1 LRFPLGASI
10 FTMNRFAF
18 GLSALCVVPLASG
31 CGLYITSAP
40 APDPTPKP
48 PTSPLEYPFDPAQG
62 IGLAGASGNK
72 GLALNG
78 TATPGLPTSFRAADV
93 VFAPRSS
100 GDTANY
106 TPLLV
111 LQSASTD
118 AKGVVNLGT
127 SDTNNPVRLAGV
139 IVPAPGTPGYEEALQ
154 ATRNWAQ
161 GQPTILGA
169 PGATAAPG
177 VAAAPG
183 ATPAKTALPATTTPS
198 QPVNARGTAT
208 ISVVPAAGATATAT
222 LAPGATPAPVYGP
235 SQSLDVYEDPK
246 YPIDSQNRRLVQVFF
261 KSGKATKTVPA
272 GTSLSLNRMLIR
284 AGWAVV
290 DLYSPTSFDQQSW
303 LLDESYARKLKLG
316 LWKYGATLQQRPP
329 VESTG
334 TGALSNIA
342 ILPGSGT
349 GTAKVPGTGTTV
361 RGSAPAPTATATLAP
376 GTTPVVTDT
385 PTPAPEPRLPSGSK
399 VAIGSSTTS
408 VLPPASGTSAAP
420 AAAAT
425 SAPGGPPRG
434 NAG

>member
-1 LRFPLGASI
+1 
-10 FTMNRFAF
+10 MNRFAF
-18 GLSALCVVPLASG
+18 GLLVLVPLAGG
-31 CGLYITSAP
+31 CGKPLYITSAP
-40 APDPTPKP
+40 DPDPTPKP
-48 PTSPLEYPFDPAQG
+48 PAPPLEYPFDPNQG

-78 TATPGLPTSFRAADV
+78 TATPGLPASFRAADV

-177 VAAAPG
+177 VAGAPG
-183 ATPAKTALPATTTPS
+183 ATPAKTALPATATPT
-198 QPVNARGTAT
+198 PIAGTRGTAM
-208 ISVVPAAGATATAT
+208 ISVVPAAGAAATAT
-222 LAPGATPAPVYGP
+222 LAPGGAPAPVYGP

-261 KSGKATKTVPA
+261 KSGKATKTVLA

-303 LLDESYARKLKLG
+303 LLDESYARKLRLG
-316 LWKYGATLQQRPP
+316 LWKYGATLQQRAP

-334 TGALSNIA
+334 TGVLSNIP
-342 ILPGSGT
+342 ITLGSGT

-376 GTTPVVTDT
+376 GATPVVTDT
-385 PTPAPEPRLPSGSK
+385 PTPAPIPRLPSGSK
-399 VAIGSSTTS
+399 VTIGSSTTS
-408 VLPPASGTSAAP
+408 VLPPASSTSAAP
-420 AAAAT
+420 AASASA
-425 SAPGGPPRG
+425 APGGPRG
-434 NAG
+434 GNLG

>member
-1 LRFPLGASI
+1 
-10 FTMNRFAF
+10 MNRFAF
-18 GLSALCVVPLASG
+18 GLLALVLVPLASG
-31 CGLYITSAP
+31 CGLYITAPP

-48 PTSPLEYPFDPAQG
+48 PKPPLEYPFDPNQG
-62 IGLAGASGNK
+62 VGLAGAPSSK

-78 TATPGLPTSFRAADV
+78 TGSPGLPTSFRAADV

-118 AKGVVNLGT
+118 AKGVVNLGV
-127 SDTNNPVRLAGV
+127 SDVNNPVRLAGV

-161 GQPTILGA
+161 GQPVVVGA
-169 PGATAAPG
+169 PGATA
-177 VAAAPG
+177 
-183 ATPAKTALPATTTPS
+183 TPS

-208 ISVVPAAGATATAT
+208 ISVVPVAGATSVAT

-246 YPIDSQNRRLVQVFF
+246 YPIDSQNRRLVEVFF

-272 GTSLSLNRMLIR
+272 GTLLSLNRMLIR

-290 DLYSPTSFDQQSW
+290 DLYSPTSFDQQAW
-303 LLDESYARKLKLG
+303 LLDESYARKLKVG

-342 ILPGSGT
+342 IIVGSGT

-361 RGSAPAPTATATLAP
+361 RGSAPTPTPTATLAP
-376 GTTPVVTDT
+376 GATPIAIDT
-385 PTPAPEPRLPSGSK
+385 PTPTPQPRLSSGST
-399 VAIGSSTTS
+399 VTRGSSTTS
-408 VLPPASGTSAAP
+408 VLPPASNSAGAPSSAAP
-420 AAAAT
+420 
-425 SAPGGPPRG
+425 SAPSGAPKGS
-434 NAG
+434 AG

>member
-1 LRFPLGASI
+1 
-10 FTMNRFAF
+10 MNRIAF

-40 APDPTPKP
+40 APEPTPKP
-48 PTSPLEYPFDPAQG
+48 PKPPLEYPFDPAQG
-62 IGLAGASGNK
+62 VGLAGAPTSK

-78 TATPGLPTSFRAADV
+78 TATPGLPASFRAADV
-93 VFAPRSS
+93 VFAPRTS

-118 AKGVVNLGT
+118 AKGAVSLGT
-127 SDTNNPVRLAGV
+127 SDVNNPVRLAGV

-161 GQPTILGA
+161 GQPIVVGA

-177 VAAAPG
+177 IAAAPG
-183 ATPAKTALPATTTPS
+183 ATSGRAATAKTATPTPTTG
-198 QPVNARGTAT
+198 ALGTAT

-246 YPIDSQNRRLVQVFF
+246 YPIDTQNRRLVQVFF

-284 AGWAVV
+284 SGWAVV

-334 TGALSNIA
+334 TGVLSNIP
-342 ILPGSGT
+342 ILPGSST

-376 GTTPVVTDT
+376 GATPIVTDT
-385 PTPAPEPRLPSGSK
+385 PTATPEPRLPSGSK
-399 VAIGSSTTS
+399 VTIGSSTTT
-408 VLPPASGTSAAP
+408 VLPPASNSAAAP

-425 SAPGGPPRG
+425 GAPGGPPGG
-434 NAG
+434 NQG